1 MDKAEKGIDK
11 ESDKEIFAVNGCQ
24 VLFCLQETGIKQG

>member
-11 ESDKEIFAVNGCQ
+11 ESDKEIFAVNGSR
-24 VLFCLQETGIKQG
+24 VFLQKTGIKQG